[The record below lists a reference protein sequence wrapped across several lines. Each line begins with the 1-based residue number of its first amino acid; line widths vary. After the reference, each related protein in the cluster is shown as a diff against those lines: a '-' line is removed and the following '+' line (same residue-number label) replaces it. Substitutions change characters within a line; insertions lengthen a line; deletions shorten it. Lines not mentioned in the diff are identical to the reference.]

1 MRKIRKNNDILVDVS
16 VKRDGYPEDLEG
28 KDVLLSMKVAYI
40 NIPVKDF
47 TVNGNVISF
56 TYPASAQ
63 KHVGVYSLTIQVKSE
78 GATNTV
84 DKCDIFELVGCSC
97 QISGEDDP
105 NIKTESVSLGLDVY
119 LDAGGSGTGGG
130 GEGTSDYNRL
140 ENKPK
145 INGVTLV
152 GNKTLEQLG
161 VQPQGDYLTKNDLP
175 ALKGDKG
182 DKGEKGDD
190 GKDGTNGTDGKSAY
204 QIWLD
209 NGNTGTESDYL
220 ASLKGEKGEEGIQGV
235 AGQDGADGYTPIKG
249 VDYFTDADKQE
260 MENAVT
266 ESLEKLIP
274 PTDADL
280 SDTSVNPVQN
290 KVITA
295 ALGTKQPVGNYTT
308 AGQLATALSGYV
320 EKVIGKGLSTND
332 FTNVLKQKLEGLS
345 NYNDTAV
352 QNAII
357 SINNRMDTLLGGS
370 ASTAIDTFH
379 EIESFLQG
387 ITDTQTLTG
396 LLNDLREE
404 IVALIPTKT
413 SQLANDSGFLTE
425 HQDISNLATVKELA
439 DGLAEKQPKGDYAL
453 ASDIPSL
460 AGYATEQWVTSQIN
474 NAIDGLSTEI
484 VSINDLVG
492 TDTEGGIA

>member
-1 MRKIRKNNDILVDVS
+1 M
-16 VKRDGYPEDLEG
+16 KRDGYPENLAG
-28 KDVLLSMKVAYI
+28 KDVHLSMKVAYI
-40 NIPVKDF
+40 NIPVRDF
-47 TVNGNVISF
+47 TINGNVISF
-56 TYPASAQ
+56 TFPASAQ
-63 KHVGVYSLTIQVKSE
+63 KHVGVYSLTIQVNS
-78 GATNTV
+78 GDATNTV

-182 DKGEKGDD
+182 DKGDK
-190 GKDGTNGTDGKSAY
+190 GTDGKSAY

-235 AGQDGADGYTPIKG
+235 AGQDGADGYTPVKG

-280 SDTSVNPVQN
+280 SGTSVNPVQN
-290 KVITA
+290 KAVKA
-295 ALGTKQPVGNYTT
+295 ALDTKQPVGNYTT
-308 AGQLATALSGYV
+308 AEQLEDALAGYV

-357 SINNRMDTLLGGS
+357 SINNRIDTLLGGS

-396 LLNDLREE
+396 LLNDLRAE

-413 SQLANDSGFLTE
+413 SQLTNDSGFLTE
-425 HQDISNLATVKELA
+425 HQDISNLATKEELDA
-439 DGLAEKQPKGDYAL
+439 GLAEKQPKGDYAL

-460 AGYATEQWVTSQIN
+460 TGYATEQWVTGQIN
-474 NAIDGLSTEI
+474 TAINGLSAQIT
-484 VSINDLVG
+484 SINDLVG

>member
-1 MRKIRKNNDILVDVS
+1 MRKIRKNNDILVEVS
-16 VKRDGYPEDLEG
+16 VKRDGYPENLAG
-28 KDVLLSMKVAYI
+28 KDVHLSMKVAYI
-40 NIPVKDF
+40 NIPVRDF
-47 TVNGNVISF
+47 TINGNVISF
-56 TYPASAQ
+56 TFPASAQ
-63 KHVGVYSLTIQVKSE
+63 KHVGVYSLTIQVNS
-78 GATNTV
+78 GDATNTV

-130 GEGTSDYNRL
+130 GGEGTSDYNNL

-145 INGVTLV
+145 INGVTLQ
-152 GNKTLEQLG
+152 GEKTLESLG
-161 VQPQGDYLTKNDLP
+161 IQPAGSYL
-175 ALKGDKG
+175 
-182 DKGEKGDD
+182 
-190 GKDGTNGTDGKSAY
+190 
-204 QIWLD
+204 
-209 NGNTGTESDYL
+209 TESDIPD
-220 ASLKGEKGEEGIQGV
+220 LKGE
-235 AGQDGADGYTPIKG
+235 DGYTPVKG

-260 MENAVT
+260 IESAVSQ
-266 ESLEKLIP
+266 SLEGMIP

-290 KVITA
+290 KAVKA
-295 ALGTKQPVGNYTT
+295 ALDAKQPTGNYTT
-308 AGQLATALSGYV
+308 AEQLATALSGYV
-320 EKVIGKGLSTND
+320 EKVTGKGLSTND
-332 FTNVLKQKLEGLS
+332 FTNILKQKLEGLS

-357 SINNRMDTLLGGS
+357 SINNRIDTLLGES
-370 ASTAIDTFH
+370 ASSAIDTFH

-396 LLNDLREE
+396 LLNDLRSE

-413 SQLANDSGFLTE
+413 SQLTNDSGFLTE
-425 HQDISNLATVKELA
+425 HQDISNLATKEELVA
-439 DGLAEKQPKGDYAL
+439 GLAEKQPKGDYAL

-474 NAIDGLSTEI
+474 NAIDGLSAEI